1 MANKRRPEEG
11 EVMLPDSG
19 AAGLMRDD
27 DAAAELMAAAA
38 LMQDD
43 DAVVAEMQDMAM
55 NRGVSVT
62 PRRYEVEE
70 EEAPGQRP
78 VIGREELRA
87 AIDTLMRYKAKKQN
101 LNERVKEDEDWWMLR
116 HWKCMKDKPVAAERM
131 HEPEP
136 ISAWLFNSVINKHA
150 DIMDNFPEPAIMP
163 REQSDEKTAKAL
175 SAILPA
181 ILDRNGF
188 ETTYSE
194 CGWDK
199 LKHGTGVYGVFWNN
213 TLEDGLGDIDV
224 HAVDIMSMYW
234 EPGIKDIQDSKNLF
248 ITAYYDRETFAE
260 MYPDAAEVKGNSIAI
275 EKRNAEDETDDSDKV
290 CVIDWYYRRN
300 YGGKTILHYCKFAEE
315 VVLFASENEEAYTL
329 TGYYAHGRYPVVMD
343 RLFPMTGSPAGFG
356 YIDIMRSPQE
366 YIDKLDAS
374 ILKNVMWSARPRYFV
389 SDGGNVNIDEF
400 RNMQNDFVSVAGSVD
415 QSRLMPIQVSPLP
428 SGAMEVRQNKIEEL
442 KETSGNRDFSQ
453 GATTAGVTAAS
464 AIAALQEAG
473 SKTSRD
479 LNKGSYR
486 AFSEICELAVE
497 LIRQFYDD
505 KRSFRILGEGN
516 VSEYVEFDNGG
527 LKAGAPR
534 EEFGEMLES
543 RRPVFDIKVK
553 AQKSSPFSRLSQN
566 ELALQL
572 YGNGI
577 FNPDNADQALGLLD
591 MMDFDG
597 KDKVVERVSKN
608 QTLAA
613 QVRWLQQVALQAAAA
628 LKDATG
634 DERILAALSEQLQG
648 MSGTGAVQ
656 FDMAALGD
664 GMKTDNYGVP
674 LRDKT
679 QAGKA
684 REAATERAAVR

>member
-1 MANKRRPEEG
+1 MNERRSEEDFMREASMQWDG
-11 EVMLPDSG
+11 E
-19 AAGLMRDD
+19 
-27 DAAAELMAAAA
+27 EI
-38 LMQDD
+38 
-43 DAVVAEMQDMAM
+43 
-55 NRGVSVT
+55 T
-62 PRRYEVEE
+62 PRRYEVGEE
-70 EEAPGQRP
+70 DELEQKKQ
-78 VIGREELRA
+78 VIGKKELRA
-87 AIDTLMRYKAKKQN
+87 ALDTLMRYKAKKQN
-101 LNERVKEDEDWWMLR
+101 LNERVKENEDWWMLR
-116 HWKCMKDKPVAAERM
+116 HWKCMKDNPRAVERM
-131 HEPEP
+131 HEPKP
-136 ISAWLFNSVINKHA
+136 ISAWLFNSIINKHA

-188 ETTYSE
+188 ERTYSE

-213 TLEDGLGDIDV
+213 TLENGLGDIDV

-248 ITAYYDRETFAE
+248 ITAYYDRETFVE
-260 MYPDAAEVKGNSIAI
+260 MYPDAAEVKGSSITI

-300 YGGKTILHYCKFAEE
+300 YGGRTILHYCKFVEE
-315 VVLFASENEEAYTL
+315 EVLFASENDKAYTL
-329 TGYYAHGRYPVVMD
+329 TGYYAHGKYPVVMD

-366 YIDKLDAS
+366 YIDKLDAL

-389 SDGGNVNIDEF
+389 SDGGNINIDEF
-400 RNMQNDFVSVAGSVD
+400 RNLQNDFVSVAGSVD
-415 QSRLMPIQVSPLP
+415 QSRLIPIQVSPLP

-453 GATTAGVTAAS
+453 GSTTSGVTAAS

-497 LIRQFYDD
+497 LIRQFYDTA
-505 KRSFRILGEGN
+505 RSFRILGEGN
-516 VSEYVEFDNGG
+516 NTNEYVEFDNGG
-527 LKAGAPR
+527 LKAGAPQ
-534 EEFGEMLES
+534 EEFGEMIES

-577 FNPDNADQALGLLD
+577 FNPNNADQALGLLD

-597 KDKVVERVSKN
+597 KQKVVERVSKN

-613 QVRWLQQVALQAAAA
+613 QVQWLQQVALEAAAA

-634 DERILAALSEQLQG
+634 DQRIFSALSEQLSG

-656 FDMAALGD
+656 FDRAYAGREIA
-664 GMKTDNYGVP
+664 KTDHYGIP
-674 LRDKT
+674 LSDST
-679 QAGKA
+679 SAGKA
-684 REAATERAAVR
+684 RAEAAERSAVR